1 MGFTKRFITKEMII
15 SKRNSESKITDLLNC
30 DGLISLD
37 DLSNSIIIALSKGA
51 TEKDLKKMVDEY
63 LHLDNSN

>member
-15 SKRNSESKITDLLNC
+15 SKRNSGSKITDLLNC

-37 DLSNSIIIALSKGA
+37 DLSNSIVMALSNGA
-51 TEKDLKKMVDEY
+51 SEKELKKMVDEY

>member
-15 SKRNSESKITDLLNC
+15 SKRNSGSKITDLLNC

-37 DLSNSIIIALSKGA
+37 DLSNSIVMALSNGA
-51 TEKDLKKMVDEY
+51 SEKELKKMVDEY
-63 LHLDNSN
+63 LHLDNSH

>member
-1 MGFTKRFITKEMII
+1 MII
-15 SKRNSESKITDLLNC
+15 SKRNSGSKITDLLNC

-37 DLSNSIIIALSKGA
+37 DLSNSIVMALSNGA
-51 TEKDLKKMVDEY
+51 SEKELKKMVDEY

>member
-1 MGFTKRFITKEMII
+1 MGFTKRFLTKEMII
-15 SKRNSESKITDLLNC
+15 SKRNSGSKITDLLNC

-63 LHLDNSN
+63 LHLDNTN